1 MAEGI
6 TDYRVAVVGSGPAA
20 FYTAEA
26 LFKTG
31 PAGVRVDLFDRLPV
45 PFGLVRGG
53 VAPDHQ
59 KIKSVTRVYD
69 KIAANDGFR
78 FFGNVQLG
86 RDVSVEDLNA
96 RYHHVVYAFGCESDN
111 KLGLDGER
119 IGDYV
124 ERLTNL
130 DEVQLVLLL
139 QAGAMAFGCWRGEEL
154 LQHKAVRK
162 YVVRGNG
169 RSQATHLKT
178 RGKSR
183 YGSRLRLQNWKSLL
197 VETCER
203 LADCEQELGPFE
215 RVFYSAPVRVWS
227 DLLETAAPPFARDDA
242 RLQRLPLHVHRP
254 DHQELLRV
262 RAAMA
267 SGRVVLPS

>member
-1 MAEGI
+1 MTDAPAPRTIRFPLAQLHEQAEAFWQ
-6 TDYRVAVVGSGPAA
+6 RFPAA
-20 FYTAEA
+20 CA
-26 LFKTG
+26 
-31 PAGVRVDLFDRLPV
+31 
-45 PFGLVRGG
+45 VRGG
-53 VAPDHQ
+53 AAFEVARDGAALQLPLVAP
-59 KIKSVTRVYD
+59 R
-69 KIAANDGFR
+69 
-78 FFGNVQLG
+78 
-86 RDVSVEDLNA
+86 A
-96 RYHHVVYAFGCESDN
+96 R
-111 KLGLDGER
+111 DGER

-124 ERLTNL
+124 ERFTNL
-130 DEVQLVLLL
+130 DEVQLVVLL